1 LANTYNDPNVPIKV
15 KTNQHF
21 EISLESNP
29 TTGYTWNSEFDS
41 AMLEQ
46 LHPKKFILRSMA
58 IGGGSQELFEFNSK
72 KIGET
77 TILMKYGRMGE
88 NTPLKTQKFDVIIS

>member
-1 LANTYNDPNVPIKV
+1 MANTYNDPNIPIKV

-29 TTGYTWNSEFDS
+29 TTGYTWNAEFDT

-46 LHPKKFILRSMA
+46 LQPKKFLLRSTA
-58 IGGGSQELFEFNSK
+58 IGGGSEELFKFNSK

-77 TILMKYGRMGE
+77 TILMNYGRMGE
-88 NTPLKTQKFDVIIS
+88 NTPIKTQKFNVIIS